1 MFWGKER
8 EEVTY
13 LKNLK
18 IYAARTVRCE
28 EGWWEA
34 VSPFRITILGEES
47 SREES
52 GCHCCCWILACVETT
67 LRLVLGFLN

>member
-1 MFWGKER
+1 MKNI
-8 EEVTY
+8 TY
-13 LKNLK
+13 LENLE
-18 IYAARTVRCE
+18 IHAAGLVRCE

-34 VSPFRITILGEES
+34 VSPFRITISGEES
-47 SREES
+47 LREEES